1 MAKEQYTLTNKYQ
14 SETTIKTLN
23 KHITDLELLN
33 EAEHN
38 NVINLV
44 PSIHPQHKLTKIDWS
59 AIFIKSGWASDGML
73 SDRYTSSDGSKS
85 STYEQYSAM
94 YDVNANAKLTATLMS
109 SKVKQLEDD
118 SRNLNDGTDNIMSD
132 KHLTFTEALF
142 ILSGLNP
149 ISLQKTIKMGSSPN
163 DEIIEHLISET
174 DTARALKKCNN
185 FQGEMILTKDFI
197 TWAVNSNLLIKRNPS
212 QADTAKQII
221 ERSIISFL
229 ESKTRAFNLNEL
241 ANHSGV
247 IKELPSPPGKQPS
260 NKYSEKQIT
269 TFIKNIYPNLPKD
282 IQNLITWSPKL
293 KGKQ

>member
-14 SETTIKTLN
+14 SEATIKTLN
-23 KHITDLELLN
+23 KHITDLGILN
-33 EAEHN
+33 ESEHN

-44 PSIHPQHKLTKIDWS
+44 PSTHPQHKLTKIDWS
-59 AIFIKSGWASDGML
+59 AIFIKSGWVADGML

-94 YDVNANAKLTATLMS
+94 YDINANAKLTTTLMS

-118 SRNLNDGTDNIMSD
+118 SRNLNNSTDNIMSD

-149 ISLQKTIKMGSSPN
+149 ISLQKTIKSDSSP
-163 DEIIEHLISET
+163 DYEIIEHLISET
-174 DTARALKKCNN
+174 DTARALKKCND
-185 FQGEMILTKDFI
+185 FQGEMILTEDFI
-197 TWAVNSNLLIKRNPS
+197 AWAVNSNLLIKRNPS
-212 QADTAKQII
+212 QADKAKQII
-221 ERSIISFL
+221 EINIISFL
-229 ESKTRAFNLNEL
+229 ESKARAFNLAEL
-241 ANHSGV
+241 ANHSSV

-260 NKYSEKQIT
+260 TRYSKRQIT

-282 IQNLITWSPKL
+282 IQNLIIWSPKVE
-293 KGKQ
+293 GKQ